1 MIWEAPTEWYKNKEL
16 VLLLLILLLSKIK
29 NMANTNKLKTFL
41 GNMGDVLSPSTKNE
55 RIGYEKNTEKTQRE
69 IDRLVERNKLKKKRE
84 AERKERERKAKNY
97 LDANPKK
104 DGDSAMSAIELQKK
118 IDEFNS
124 SK

>member
-1 MIWEAPTEWYKNKEL
+1 
-16 VLLLLILLLSKIK
+16 
-29 NMANTNKLKTFL
+29 MANKLKTFL
-41 GNMGDVLSPSTKNE
+41 GNMGEALSPSIKEGRLESEAKTKQ
-55 RIGYEKNTEKTQRE
+55 TQRE

-97 LDANPKK
+97 FDANPGQ
-104 DGDSAMSAIELQKK
+104 DGDSPMSAIELQKK